1 MEELNKNI
9 IEELDKS
16 GLIYLFLGSLIS
28 SEKLLSIKD
37 CENSLEQMIILDNSL
52 KVSNIDNDKKI
63 KYKDFIDRGIEII
76 KRDLENIQE

>member
-37 CENSLEQMIILDNSL
+37 CENSLKQMIILDNSL

>member
-37 CENSLEQMIILDNSL
+37 CKNSLEQMIILDNSL